1 MLEMPWGHFTICS
14 RHEEEK
20 NNPSPPPWKG
30 EKGGKIWD
38 YLESVKNQM
47 KPQFKIRHNAKR
59 SQWKIPQ
66 LIKTFTKKHVHKFF
80 TVLKKRDIIDYIRLG
95 T

>member
-1 MLEMPWGHFTICS
+1 
-14 RHEEEK
+14 
-20 NNPSPPPWKG
+20 
-30 EKGGKIWD
+30 
-38 YLESVKNQM
+38 M

-66 LIKTFTKKHVHKFF
+66 LIKTFTKKHVHNCGNKFF
-80 TVLKKRDIIDYIRLG
+80 TVLKKRDITDYIRLG